1 MFSKNFLWGAATAAN
16 QIEGAYLEGGKGLS
30 TADYLPGKERIKYLF
45 DPEQMIHTSFSFYPS
60 HKAIDFYH
68 HYKED
73 ICLLGQLGLKCYRMS
88 IAWTRIFPTGEE
100 ELPNEEGLK
109 FYDNVF
115 DELIKYGIEPVV
127 TLSHF
132 EMPMYLV
139 QKYNGWIDKRV
150 IQLFEKYCR
159 VVFNRYKDKVKYWLT
174 FNEVNS
180 VTKLPYHSGGT
191 IITEKEKLDEVG
203 YQILHNQAVASSLA
217 VKACHEIIPDAQI
230 GCMMQYSP
238 IYPYSCHPED
248 VLSSLHLERDRETFS
263 MELFVK
269 GEYPYYT
276 KRLFKELNVN
286 LQVTQEELSLLKTYT
301 VDFISISYYMSLAW
315 ARTDFVAET
324 TNGNQMSGLKN
335 PYLESSQWGWQIDPV
350 GLRIA
355 LNKLYDT
362 YRVPI
367 FIVENGIGVKEKLEN
382 NTVIDDYRIKYLRAH
397 IEQISEA
404 INDGVEVMGYCMWG
418 PIDLISNST
427 GEMSKRYGFVYV
439 DVDDKGQGS
448 FKRYKK
454 KSFDW
459 YRKVIK
465 TNGEDLE

>member
-1 MFSKNFLWGAATAAN
+1 
-16 QIEGAYLEGGKGLS
+16 
-30 TADYLPGKERIKYLF
+30 
-45 DPEQMIHTSFSFYPS
+45 
-60 HKAIDFYH
+60 
-68 HYKED
+68 
-73 ICLLGQLGLKCYRMS
+73 MS

-132 EMPMYLV
+132 EMSMYLV

-217 VKACHEIIPDAQI
+217 VKACHEIIPDAKI

-286 LQVTQEELSLLKTYT
+286 LQVTQEELNLLKTYT

>member
-1 MFSKNFLWGAATAAN
+1 M
-16 QIEGAYLEGGKGLS
+16 
-30 TADYLPGKERIKYLF
+30 
-45 DPEQMIHTSFSFYPS
+45 
-60 HKAIDFYH
+60 
-68 HYKED
+68 
-73 ICLLGQLGLKCYRMS
+73 
-88 IAWTRIFPTGEE
+88 
-100 ELPNEEGLK
+100 
-109 FYDNVF
+109 
-115 DELIKYGIEPVV
+115 
-127 TLSHF
+127 
-132 EMPMYLV
+132 
-139 QKYNGWIDKRV
+139 
-150 IQLFEKYCR
+150 
-159 VVFNRYKDKVKYWLT
+159 
-174 FNEVNS
+174 NS

-191 IITEKEKLDEVG
+191 IITEKEKFDEVG

-263 MELFVK
+263 MELFVR

-286 LQVTQEELSLLKTYT
+286 LQVIQEELNLLKTYT

-324 TNGNQMSGLKN
+324 TDGNQMSGLKN
-335 PYLESSQWGWQIDPV
+335 PYLESSQWGWQIDPI

-465 TNGEDLE
+465 TNGEDLG